1 MRWHQ
6 GYEEQIM
13 DGIEVTDTAEEQ
25 LGRTL
30 GAALRGDL
38 IHSEEYTSV
47 AFMEREM
54 DMVWAK
60 VWNVGGIASEI
71 PEPGDYVTHNLGRES
86 ILMVRQDDG
95 SVKAFFNVCQHR
107 GNRLV
112 YGRDGAADLF
122 TCVYHGWQFARDG
135 ELVNVQDAEDFRE
148 GNPCGKLNLVEM
160 PCEVWAG
167 FIWYNMDPDCK
178 PLKEFLGPVV
188 AELENYRIEDMTRVF
203 YRVTEAP
210 FNYKCIHDN
219 FCESYHLP
227 TLHPQIGSYVDD
239 DYRNTHFIMYPQGH
253 NLMKMKGALP
263 SVRDAGGISE
273 TLANEMREWDLD
285 PADFEGRARD
295 VRGALQQRKRE
306 LGPQRG
312 LAHYAEMEPGQ
323 LTDAH
328 HFNIFPGTTMTMQ
341 SPMML
346 GFQRAEPHP
355 TDPNKCIFEHWRFSH
370 PTHDGRD
377 VVTPIGVFP
386 FRVAER
392 EEIEFGK
399 GSMGSVSD
407 QDLYACSGQQLGFH
421 SRGFRR
427 AYLAGQEDRVQQFHE
442 MLHDYMD
449 GKQP

>member
-1 MRWHQ
+1 
-6 GYEEQIM
+6 M
-13 DGIEVTDTAEEQ
+13 DGVDLMDAGDLP
-25 LGRTL
+25 LGKTL
-30 GAALRGDL
+30 GLTLRGDT
-38 IHSEEYTSV
+38 ISSEEYTS
-47 AFMEREM
+47 ADFMQREM

-60 VWNVGGIASEI
+60 VWNVGGLASEI
-71 PEPGDYVTHNLGRES
+71 PEPGDYITHQLGKES

-95 SVKAFFNVCQHR
+95 AVKAFFNVCQHR

-112 YGRDGAADLF
+112 YGDDGSADLF

-135 ELVNVQDAEDFRE
+135 ELVNVQDPEDFRE
-148 GNPCGKLNLVEM
+148 GNPCGKLNLVGM

-167 FIWYNMDPDCK
+167 FIWYNMDPDCR
-178 PLKEFLGPVV
+178 PLAEFLGPVV
-188 AELENYRIEDMTRVF
+188 DELAPYRIEGMTRVF

-227 TLHPQIGSYVDD
+227 TLHPQIGSFVDD
-239 DYRNTHFIMYPQGH
+239 DYRNTAFMMYPQGH

-263 SVRDAGGISE
+263 SMREAGGIGDS
-273 TLANEMREWDLD
+273 LAAEMREWDLD
-285 PADFEGRARD
+285 PADFASRPREA
-295 VRGALQQRKRE
+295 RGALQRQKRA
-306 LGPQRG
+306 LGPLRD
-312 LAHYAEMEPGQ
+312 LPHFAELEDGQ

-328 HFNIFPGTTMTMQ
+328 HFNIFPGTTMTM
-341 SPMML
+341 SGPMML

-355 TDPNKCIFEHWRFSH
+355 TDPNKCIFEHWRLAH
-370 PTHDGRD
+370 PAPDGRD
-377 VVTPIGVFP
+377 VVNSTGVFA

-392 EEIEFGK
+392 EVIPFGQ

-407 QDLYACSGQQLGFH
+407 QDLYACSGQQLGFQ

-427 AYLAGQEDRVQQFHE
+427 MYLAGQEDRVQQFHE

-449 GKQP
+449 DRRP

>member
-1 MRWHQ
+1 
-6 GYEEQIM
+6 M
-13 DGIEVTDTAEEQ
+13 DGLDPLETGEQQ

-30 GAALRGDL
+30 GVALRGDM
-38 IHSEEYTSV
+38 ISSEEYTSV
-47 AFMEREM
+47 DFMQREM
-54 DMVWAK
+54 DMVWSK
-60 VWNVGGIASEI
+60 VWNVGGIAAEI
-71 PEPGDYVTHNLGRES
+71 PEPGDYVTHQLGRES

-95 SVKAFFNVCQHR
+95 AVKAFFNVCQHR

-112 YGRDGAADLF
+112 YGHAGSTETF
-122 TCVYHGWQFARDG
+122 SCVYHGWTFARDG
-135 ELVNVQDAEDFRE
+135 ELIQLQDREDFRR
-148 GNPCGKLNLVEM
+148 GDPCGKLNLVEM
-160 PCEVWAG
+160 PCEIWAG
-167 FIWYNMDPDCK
+167 FIWYNMDPDCA
-178 PLKEFLGPVV
+178 PLDAFLGDVK
-188 AELENYRIEDMTRVF
+188 AELDGYQIDRMTRVF

-239 DYRNTHFIMYPQGH
+239 DYRNTQFMMYPQGH

-263 SVRDAGGISE
+263 SMRDAGGISE
-273 TLANEMREWDLD
+273 TLANEMRQWDLD
-285 PADFEGRARD
+285 PAEFRDNPRD
-295 VRGALQQRKRE
+295 VRAALQRQKRK
-306 LGPQRG
+306 LGPERN
-312 LAHYAEMEPGQ
+312 LVHFLDLEDGQ

-328 HFNIFPGTTMTMQ
+328 HFNIFPGTTITMQ

-370 PTHDGRD
+370 APHDGRD
-377 VVTPIGVFP
+377 IVTPIGVFP
-386 FRVAER
+386 FREADR
-392 EEIEFGK
+392 EVIPFGE

-421 SRGFRR
+421 SRGFRN
-427 AYLAGQEDRVQQFHE
+427 AYLADQEDRVQQFHE

-449 GKQP
+449 GKLP